1 MAETKTK
8 SGGSRRSSTSRP
20 NGSRASRSAGPR
32 GNGSS
37 ASKAKGGSKARAAKA
52 AAEEQ
57 VSSAQEIVSEKGPAL
72 VGGAAAL
79 AGLAGAVA
87 LAINGRT
94 GKSRSLSDAVK
105 KRRRKTTR
113 KALGATTR
121 ALGKTAVEVGKA
133 GYRVGEL
140 TAEVR
145 RVREQAS
152 QKN

>member
-1 MAETKTK
+1 MPETKTK
-8 SGGSRRSSTSRP
+8 SGGSRRSGTSRP
-20 NGSRASRSAGPR
+20 NGSGASSSTGRR
-32 GNGSS
+32 GNGSP
-37 ASKAKGGSKARAAKA
+37 APEARGGSKARASKA
-52 AAEEQ
+52 GAGEQ
-57 VSSAQEIVSEKGPAL
+57 TGLAREIVSGKGPVL

-87 LAINGRT
+87 VAVNGSGKTRLLPDAI
-94 GKSRSLSDAVK
+94 K
-105 KRRRKTTR
+105 KRRRKMTR
-113 KALGATTR
+113 KALGTTTK

-145 RVREQAS
+145 RLREQAS

>member
-8 SGGSRRSSTSRP
+8 SGGRRRSSTSRP
-20 NGSRASRSAGPR
+20 NGSRASRSASPR

-37 ASKAKGGSKARAAKA
+37 ASEAKGPR
-52 AAEEQ
+52 
-57 VSSAQEIVSEKGPAL
+57 SAPPTK
-72 VGGAAAL
+72 
-79 AGLAGAVA
+79 
-87 LAINGRT
+87 
-94 GKSRSLSDAVK
+94 
-105 KRRRKTTR
+105 
-113 KALGATTR
+113 
-121 ALGKTAVEVGKA
+121 ALGKTTVEVGKA

>member
-1 MAETKTK
+1 
-8 SGGSRRSSTSRP
+8 
-20 NGSRASRSAGPR
+20 
-32 GNGSS
+32 
-37 ASKAKGGSKARAAKA
+37 
-52 AAEEQ
+52 
-57 VSSAQEIVSEKGPAL
+57 VSSAQETVSVNGPAL

-87 LAINGRT
+87 LALNGR
-94 GKSRSLSDAVK
+94 GKGQSFSDAVK
-105 KRRRKTTR
+105 KRRRKATR
-113 KALGATTR
+113 KALGVTTK

>member
-8 SGGSRRSSTSRP
+8 SGGKRRSTT
-20 NGSRASRSAGPR
+20 SRSASPR
-32 GNGSS
+32 GNGAS
-37 ASKAKGGSKARAAKA
+37 ASGSKARVKA

-57 VSSAQEIVSEKGPAL
+57 VGSVREIATGKGPAL
-72 VGGAAAL
+72 AGGAAVL
-79 AGLAGAVA
+79 AGVAGAVVFA
-87 LAINGRT
+87 LNGR
-94 GKSRSLSDAVK
+94 GKNRSLPDAIK
-105 KRRRKTTR
+105 KRRRKATR
-113 KALGATTR
+113 KALGSTTK
-121 ALGKTAVEVGKA
+121 ALGKTTVAVGKA

>member
-20 NGSRASRSAGPR
+20 NGSRAGGSAGPR

-37 ASKAKGGSKARAAKA
+37 SKSKARAAKA
-52 AAEEQ
+52 AVEDK
-57 VSSAQEIVSEKGPAL
+57 VSSAQEVLSTRGPAL

-87 LAINGRT
+87 LAINGSGRN
-94 GKSRSLSDAVK
+94 RSLPDVIK
-105 KRRRKTTR
+105 KRRRKATR
-113 KALGATTR
+113 KALGATTK
-121 ALGKTAVEVGKA
+121 AFGKTAVEVGKA

>member
-1 MAETKTK
+1 
-8 SGGSRRSSTSRP
+8 
-20 NGSRASRSAGPR
+20 
-32 GNGSS
+32 
-37 ASKAKGGSKARAAKA
+37 
-52 AAEEQ
+52 
-57 VSSAQEIVSEKGPAL
+57 VSSAQEIVSAKGPAL

-87 LAINGRT
+87 LAINGSV
-94 GKSRSLSDAVK
+94 KSRSLSDAIK

-113 KALGATTR
+113 KALGATTK
-121 ALGKTAVEVGKA
+121 ALGRTAIEVGKA